1 MRKSY
6 LLFISIGIFV
16 LGFAAASLAAEK
28 PFKFKDVPNN
38 YWAAGPVYDM
48 VKMGITKGY
57 PDGTFRGDKPI
68 NRYET
73 AVFLSKLANSMGG
86 AGLTREVKAL
96 RDDVAALKRKDEEA
110 RFYGTCE
117 SSVKIGNF
125 FATGTREAVMS
136 YRLRLTGERIL
147 SDAAN
152 VKINLDTMDYGF
164 DDDGTTTTGGIL
176 ATELLDVASN
186 FKLNFSSLGLEQP
199 VLLSMNYGPGPKQHK
214 ADPTGVLPSDVG
226 VTFIRPY
233 TGISASTK
241 LLGMDVSGA
250 YLAPNIS
257 RSGRVQQSW
266 ITGTLGYNF
275 ESVPLVR
282 RLKLETTGDYVSSGM
297 FSSSNRNL
305 RASVTLAA
313 PLNDKIEAA
322 GKLGLGGSAQKAWMV
337 QGEVRLNDIF
347 ETGTVANI
355 KLAKVG
361 SQFINDRFS
370 ALEFDF
376 AGYDRFNRPLENS
389 TVNLGGEVSQVV
401 ADGFKLVGKGDLRL
415 SGDYKYAAPKGRLT
429 AEGGISYAVAPHASF
444 DALYRVQQDRA
455 THDTSDMAALG
466 LLYQF

>member
-1 MRKSY
+1 MRKIY
-6 LLFISIGIFV
+6 LILTIVIYLAVSS
-16 LGFAAASLAAEK
+16 FAAQK

-38 YWAAGPVYDM
+38 SWAAGPVYDL

-73 AVFLSKLANSMGG
+73 AVFMSKLSNAIGG
-86 AGLTREVKAL
+86 AGLTLEVKAL
-96 RDDVAALKRKDEEA
+96 KDDVSELKRKDDA
-110 RFYGTCE
+110 ALFYGSCE
-117 SSVKIGNF
+117 STMKVGNVFSV
-125 FATGTREAVMS
+125 GTREAVMS
-136 YRLRLTGERIL
+136 YRLRLTGERKL
-147 SDAAN
+147 SEDVN

-176 ATELLDVASN
+176 ATELLDIASN
-186 FKLNFSSLGLEQP
+186 VKLNLSSLGLEKP
-199 VLLSMNYGPGPKQHK
+199 INLSMTYGPGPKQHK

-233 TGISASTK
+233 TGISASTS

-266 ITGTLGYNF
+266 ITGTLGWNF

-282 RLKLETTGDYVSSGM
+282 RLKLETTGDFVSTGM
-297 FSSSNRNL
+297 FSNANRNL
-305 RASVTLAA
+305 RASIALAA
-313 PLNDKIEAA
+313 PLTDKIEAF
-322 GKLGLGGSAQKAWMV
+322 GKLGMGGSAQKAWMV
-337 QGEVRLNDIF
+337 DGQIKLNDVF
-347 ETGTVANI
+347 DTGTVATI

-376 AGYDRFNRPLENS
+376 AGYDRFNRPLENG
-389 TVNLGGEVSQVV
+389 TVNLGGEISQSV
-401 ADGFKLVGKGDLRL
+401 AEGFKLVGKGDLRL
-415 SGDYKYAAPKGRLT
+415 AADYKYAAPKGRLT
-429 AEGGISYAVAPHASF
+429 AEGGISYAVAPNASL
-444 DALYRVQQDRA
+444 DALYRVQQDKA

-466 LLYQF
+466 LMYQF